1 MGGCFCRTWLYG
13 LDLCD
18 VSCGVRHDGFH
29 PFLKREM
36 DDFDAEKITARPREM
51 SPAFPAL
58 TVYAAGAIAIGSARN
73 CHGVLLTRPE
83 MRVAFQ
89 QRRFD
94 DPITSVHSAQRR
106 SCKSLKS
113 WVSRHG
119 TEVNSGCLANAT
131 HLAKLQ

>member
-1 MGGCFCRTWLYG
+1 MRAASAERGRG

-73 CHGVLLTRPE
+73 CHGVLLARPE
-83 MRVAFQ
+83 CG
-89 QRRFD
+89 
-94 DPITSVHSAQRR
+94 SR
-106 SCKSLKS
+106 SSDGGSTTHHLSPFGAAKVVQMVEG
-113 WVSRHG
+113 WVSRHV

-131 HLAKLQ
+131 RLANLQ